1 MGVTCPSRAA
11 AEAEESIDLPVP
23 PASPLWMLVDGRMFQ
38 MALAAY
44 VYACE
49 SHPCSEVPP
58 FGIRKSDS
66 VMASI
71 QFPCH

>member
-1 MGVTCPSRAA
+1 MRDTCPSRAA
-11 AEAEESIDLPVP
+11 AEAQESIDLPVL
-23 PASPLWMLVDGRMFQ
+23 PASPAWMLEDVRMFQ

-44 VYACE
+44 VYATE
-49 SHPCSEVPP
+49 SHPCSQVPL

-71 QFPCH
+71 QF